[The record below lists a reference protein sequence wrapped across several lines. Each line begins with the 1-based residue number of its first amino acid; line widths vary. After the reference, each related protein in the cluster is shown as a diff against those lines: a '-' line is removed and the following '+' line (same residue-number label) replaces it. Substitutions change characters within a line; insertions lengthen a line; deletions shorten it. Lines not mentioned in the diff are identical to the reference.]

1 MVFPQYPNWKFKLV
15 QLMLIGAPCN
25 AQVNSSPFEDGWMMK
40 VKLSDPAE
48 LDDLMDSVTY
58 ESTCEDH

>member
-1 MVFPQYPNWKFKLV
+1 
-15 QLMLIGAPCN
+15 MLIGAPCN